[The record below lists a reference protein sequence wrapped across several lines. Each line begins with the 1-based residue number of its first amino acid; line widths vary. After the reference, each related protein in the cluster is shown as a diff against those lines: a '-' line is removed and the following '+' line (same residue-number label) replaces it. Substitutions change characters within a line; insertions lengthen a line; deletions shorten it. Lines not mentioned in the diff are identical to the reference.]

1 MFSERDEVQADMRG
15 NQDEQEEVFSYI
27 PLEKR
32 VPQGHPLRRVRE
44 MTDRALQELSQG
56 FDQLY
61 SQTGRPSIPPE
72 QLLRAQILQAL
83 YTIRSERQLMDQIDG
98 NWRYRWFVGLKVD
111 DAVWD
116 VTVFTK
122 NRDRLLRG
130 EVSQKF
136 FERVRAQAEA
146 AGLLD
151 DEHFTVDGTL
161 LEAWASRDSFEPKKD
176 PPQRGSGVRGRKLL
190 RDLHES
196 KTDPEARLYKKSAA
210 GPSKPSYLG
219 HVVTE
224 NKNGLI
230 VQSCVTEAGRRAEL
244 DAALTMLGAI
254 APRPWQI
261 TVAADKGYQDE
272 KCITGMRA
280 LGVVPLVAEFKAS
293 KNWKNWLSEAERQ
306 HPGFASS
313 QRMRRRVEKV
323 FSWIKTVAGLR
334 QTKLRGRGRIDWL
347 FRLTAAAHN
356 LVRMVKL
363 VPAGWDPRPECRQKP
378 SGQQNPRVAVTKEAR
393 ANYVAENSGT
403 KKLDFSATTVRRG
416 EPIAPFAAGFQ
427 RRVFLSQSIRACLY
441 HRNWGTCSQ

>member
-1 MFSERDEVQADMRG
+1 LFLKGDELKASMRG

-32 VPQGHPLRRVRE
+32 VGQNHPLRRVRE
-44 MTDRALQELSQG
+44 MTDRALRELSG
-56 FDQLY
+56 EFDAMY
-61 SQTGRPSIPPE
+61 SSTGRPSIPPE

-111 DAVWD
+111 EAVWD

-122 NRDRLLRG
+122 NRERLLRA

-161 LEAWASRDSFEPKKD
+161 LEAWASRTSFEPKKD

-196 KTDPEARLYKKSAA
+196 KTDPQARLYKKSAQGA
-210 GPSKPSYLG
+210 AKPSYLG

-224 NKNGLI
+224 NRNGLI

-244 DAALTMLGAI
+244 DAALSMLGAI
-254 APRPWQI
+254 AGGRRPI

-272 KCITGMRA
+272 KCIAGMRG
-280 LGVVPLVAEFKAS
+280 LGVVPLVAEFKVS
-293 KNWKNWLSEAERQ
+293 KHWKNWLREEERQ
-306 HPGFASS
+306 HPRFASS
-313 QRMRRRVEKV
+313 QRIRRRIERV
-323 FSWIKTVAGLR
+323 FSWMKTVAGLR
-334 QTKLRGRGRIDWL
+334 QTKLRGRARIDWL

-363 VPAGWDPRPECRQKP
+363 VPAG
-378 SGQQNPRVAVTKEAR
+378 
-393 ANYVAENSGT
+393 
-403 KKLDFSATTVRRG
+403 
-416 EPIAPFAAGFQ
+416 
-427 RRVFLSQSIRACLY
+427 
-441 HRNWGTCSQ
+441 

>member
-1 MFSERDEVQADMRG
+1 MRG

-32 VPQGHPLRRVRE
+32 VPQDHPLRRVRE
-44 MTDRALQELSQG
+44 MTDRALQELSGG
-56 FDQLY
+56 FDALY
-61 SQTGRPSIPPE
+61 AQTGRPSIPPE
-72 QLLRAQILQAL
+72 QLLRAQILPAL
-83 YTIRSERQLMDQIDG
+83 YPIRSERQLMDQIDG

-122 NRDRLLRG
+122 NRERLLRG

-136 FERVRAQAEA
+136 FERVREQAAA
-146 AGLLD
+146 AGLLE

-196 KTDPEARLYKKSAA
+196 KTDPEARLDKKSAP
-210 GPSKPSYLG
+210 GRSKPSYLG
-219 HVVTE
+219 HVVRE
-224 NKNGLI
+224 NKNGWI
-230 VQSCVTEAGRRAEL
+230 VQSWVTEAGRRAEL
-244 DAALTMLGAI
+244 DAALAMLGAI
-254 APRPWQI
+254 VSRPREI

-293 KNWKNWLSEAERQ
+293 KNWKNWLNETERQ
-306 HPGFASS
+306 HPRFASS
-313 QRMRRRVEKV
+313 QKTRRRVEKV

-363 VPAGWDPRPECRQKP
+363 LPAG
-378 SGQQNPRVAVTKEAR
+378 
-393 ANYVAENSGT
+393 
-403 KKLDFSATTVRRG
+403 
-416 EPIAPFAAGFQ
+416 
-427 RRVFLSQSIRACLY
+427 
-441 HRNWGTCSQ
+441 

>member
-1 MFSERDEVQADMRG
+1 MIPFHLFSQNSVLTHTLKPGSFFLVLFGTTGRGCGKTHLYLVGDEIQGSMRG

-32 VPQGHPLRRVRE
+32 VPQDHPLRRVRE
-44 MTDRALQELSQG
+44 MADRALLELSG
-56 FDQLY
+56 WFDSLY
-61 SQTGRPSIPPE
+61 AQTGRPSIPPE

-122 NRDRLLRG
+122 NRDRLLQG

-196 KTDPEARLYKKSAA
+196 KTDPEARLYKKSAQ

-219 HVVTE
+219 HVITE

-244 DAALTMLGAI
+244 DAALGMLAAI
-254 APRPWQI
+254 AGGAREI
-261 TVAADKGYQDE
+261 TVAAIRTKNASLG
-272 KCITGMRA
+272 CARCAWFLWWLSLRRRRTGRTGCRKANAGIRA
-280 LGVVPLVAEFKAS
+280 LPAA
-293 KNWKNWLSEAERQ
+293 
-306 HPGFASS
+306 
-313 QRMRRRVEKV
+313 RRR
-323 FSWIKTVAGLR
+323 
-334 QTKLRGRGRIDWL
+334 D
-347 FRLTAAAHN
+347 
-356 LVRMVKL
+356 
-363 VPAGWDPRPECRQKP
+363 AGWRKCSPGSRRWRDCARPSCADGHGSTGF
-378 SGQQNPRVAVTKEAR
+378 SGSRR
-393 ANYVAENSGT
+393 RR
-403 KKLDFSATTVRRG
+403 TTWC
-416 EPIAPFAAGFQ
+416 
-427 RRVFLSQSIRACLY
+427 AC
-441 HRNWGTCSQ
+441 

>member
-1 MFSERDEVQADMRG
+1 MRGDEKQQSAMFSYVSL
-15 NQDEQEEVFSYI
+15 EE
-27 PLEKR
+27 R
-32 VPQGHPLRRVRE
+32 VPLDHPLRAIRGNVDEILKGMSRRF
-44 MTDRALQELSQG
+44 DEL
-56 FDQLY
+56 Y
-61 SQTGRPSIPPE
+61 EANGRPSIPPE

-111 DAVWD
+111 EVVWD

-122 NRDRLLRG
+122 NRERLLRG

-196 KTDPEARLYKKSAA
+196 KTDPQARLYKKSVQ

-224 NKNGLI
+224 NRSGLI

-244 DAALTMLGAI
+244 DAALAMLGALG
-254 APRPWQI
+254 PRPREI

-272 KCITGMRA
+272 KCIRGMRG

-293 KNWKNWLSEAERQ
+293 KNWKNWLNDAERQ
-306 HPGFASS
+306 HPRFASS
-313 QRMRRRVEKV
+313 QRIRRRVEKV
-323 FSWIKTVAGLR
+323 FAWIKTVAGLR
-334 QTKLRGRGRIDWL
+334 QTKLRGRARVDWL

-363 VPAGWDPRPECRQKP
+363 VPA
-378 SGQQNPRVAVTKEAR
+378 A
-393 ANYVAENSGT
+393 
-403 KKLDFSATTVRRG
+403 
-416 EPIAPFAAGFQ
+416 
-427 RRVFLSQSIRACLY
+427 
-441 HRNWGTCSQ
+441 

>member
-1 MFSERDEVQADMRG
+1 MSAPTTPIQLRATWLPVSTEALFSEGSSGEYEASARKRRSAETHNRNPISSFSRRLPVGVKMLVRKRMWAVVPTDINDPVAQIGQSLIIMPRSRRGGNGGIGEGCSVGFPVDHVPDGPEGHGFRGCGKTHLYFVRDEIQGGMRG

-44 MTDRALQELSQG
+44 MTDRALQELSSW
-56 FDQLY
+56 FDSLY
-61 SQTGRPSIPPE
+61 AQTGRPSIPPE

-98 NWRYRWFVGLKVD
+98 NWRYRWFVGLKLD
-111 DAVWD
+111 DEVWD

-122 NRDRLLRG
+122 NRDRLLQG

-176 PPQRGSGVRGRKLL
+176 PPQCGSGVRGRKLL

-196 KTDPEARLYKKSAA
+196 KTDPEARLYKKSAQ

-219 HVVTE
+219 HVITE

-230 VQSCVTEAGRRAEL
+230 VQSCVTEAGR
-244 DAALTMLGAI
+244 
-254 APRPWQI
+254 
-261 TVAADKGYQDE
+261 
-272 KCITGMRA
+272 
-280 LGVVPLVAEFKAS
+280 
-293 KNWKNWLSEAERQ
+293 
-306 HPGFASS
+306 
-313 QRMRRRVEKV
+313 
-323 FSWIKTVAGLR
+323 
-334 QTKLRGRGRIDWL
+334 
-347 FRLTAAAHN
+347 
-356 LVRMVKL
+356 
-363 VPAGWDPRPECRQKP
+363 
-378 SGQQNPRVAVTKEAR
+378 
-393 ANYVAENSGT
+393 
-403 KKLDFSATTVRRG
+403 
-416 EPIAPFAAGFQ
+416 
-427 RRVFLSQSIRACLY
+427 
-441 HRNWGTCSQ
+441 

>member
-1 MFSERDEVQADMRG
+1 LFFLRNELEAGMRG

-27 PLEKR
+27 PLEQR
-32 VPQGHPLRRVRE
+32 VPQDHPLRRVRE
-44 MTDRALQELSQG
+44 MADRALHELSG
-56 FDQLY
+56 WFDSLY
-61 SQTGRPSIPPE
+61 SGTGRPSIPPE

-83 YTIRSERQLMDQIDG
+83 YSIRSERQLMDQIDG
-98 NWRYRWFVGLKVD
+98 NWRYRWFVGLKLD
-111 DAVWD
+111 EAVWD

-136 FERVRAQAEA
+136 FERVGAQAEA

-190 RDLHES
+190 RDLYES
-196 KTDPEARLYKKSAA
+196 KTDPEARLYKKSAH

-219 HVVTE
+219 HVITE

-244 DAALTMLGAI
+244 DAALAMLEAMTGG
-254 APRPWQI
+254 RREI
-261 TVAADKGYQDE
+261 TVAADQGYQDE
-272 KCITGMRA
+272 KCILGMRA
-280 LGVVPLVAEFKAS
+280 LRVIPLVAEFKAS
-293 KNWKNWLSEAERQ
+293 KNWKNWLQPSERR

-313 QRMRRRVEKV
+313 QKTRRKVEKV
-323 FSWIKTVAGLR
+323 FAWIKTVAGLR
-334 QTKLRGRGRIDWL
+334 QTKLRGRRRIDWL

-363 VPAGWDPRPECRQKP
+363 VPA
-378 SGQQNPRVAVTKEAR
+378 
-393 ANYVAENSGT
+393 
-403 KKLDFSATTVRRG
+403 L
-416 EPIAPFAAGFQ
+416 
-427 RRVFLSQSIRACLY
+427 
-441 HRNWGTCSQ
+441 